1 MINEKMM
8 DSAMELARGYVEK
21 NAIRFGFFPRTETE
35 AEHVARMIAS
45 ALQTKYGFGYPGGS
59 FVTSVVNNDLHGAI
73 ANADSVN
80 QRAISLIVAGFY
92 NIGLQ
97 EIEDFVPSTETMK

>member
-8 DSAMELARGYVEK
+8 SSAMELAREYVKK
-21 NAIRFGFFPRTETE
+21 NAIRFGFFNQTE
-35 AEHVARMIAS
+35 AEHIAQMIAS
-45 ALQTKYGFGYPGGS
+45 ALQSKYGFGYPGGS

-73 ANADSVN
+73 LNADIVN

-92 NIGLQ
+92 SIQLK
-97 EIEDFVPSTETMK
+97 EIKDFVSNTETLK

>member
-8 DSAMELARGYVEK
+8 SSAMELARGYVEK

-73 ANADSVN
+73 LNADIVN

-92 NIGLQ
+92 SIQ
-97 EIEDFVPSTETMK
+97 MKEIKDFVSNTETLK